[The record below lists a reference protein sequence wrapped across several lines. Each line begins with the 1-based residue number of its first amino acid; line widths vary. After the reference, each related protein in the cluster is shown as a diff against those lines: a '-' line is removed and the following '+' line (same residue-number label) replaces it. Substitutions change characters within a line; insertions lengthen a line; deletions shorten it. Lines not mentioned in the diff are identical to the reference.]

1 MKMMACAVAVMACLP
16 ASGAFAASCESLA
29 KLALK
34 DTAITRVPAVHR

>member
-34 DTAITRVPAVHR
+34 DTAIARVPAVHR